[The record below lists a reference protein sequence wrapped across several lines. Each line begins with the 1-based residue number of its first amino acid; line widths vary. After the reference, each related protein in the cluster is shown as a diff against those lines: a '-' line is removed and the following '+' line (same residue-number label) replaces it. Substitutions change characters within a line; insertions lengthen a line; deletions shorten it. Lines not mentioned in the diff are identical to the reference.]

1 MKRIL
6 LLAIIAMLCMPL
18 LAQRNIRNKR
28 KKSTETTTIS
38 IGDYIKNR
46 KAASHWS
53 VMGSVG
59 AGLLSGD
66 QQKTS
71 NSPQDFYKI
80 NGLFNLEYTINPAWG
95 IFLEYLYNPYEGY
108 SRYVNQ
114 NIYDPT
120 KQFVV
125 GKEDLYNYKGINH
138 EFTLGTSINILNLFY
153 NCRYQK
159 WQWYA
164 NVGAGIS
171 FFNMQSH
178 TLFPNK
184 NFKGDQLEVV
194 PLKAQTLTIPIGT
207 TLEWNANS
215 WLAVVA
221 NVQYRF
227 HSADNYDASVIG
239 SSNDRTLFAGLGL
252 RWKITNSKD
261 NNQGPKH
268 FRDMS
273 MCQFEPNIAAEYI
286 KNNSQSL
293 TQDSDKA
300 QLEQQI
306 AELSQQIKTLESEIN
321 KFHKPN
327 DYNLANK
334 VETEDNSQKESISE
348 LKENSVVTEVKK
360 DDTKEEKVQ
369 QVAPKEQSSTPEGV
383 WEITWNIP
391 GVENNNVPDVDNTTP
406 EMEAKTDTKTTAK
419 NTKTSGSNRTATTS
433 RATNKKNVASNNVAS
448 RVEKRHTNDN
458 VAARVDNS
466 GRTTGTNNKN
476 TARIEKRANTSKKNI
491 ASPKF
496 QIALAPDNNNQS
508 TSDKT
513 NQALARTNTNKAS
526 GAKRVSNSSCMPIYY
541 STSKHNTQDAEDA
554 KATLAE
560 VARRLEANPQL
571 LIQIKAYA
579 DEQGDDVGFDNQK
592 LTEVRAQETKDILI
606 KEYNVDESRIVLCK
620 GFGSVKG
627 APSVDYQPNRRT
639 DICFVRLM
647 PNANNTISK
656 NNQ

>member
-6 LLAIIAMLCMPL
+6 LLATIVVLCMPL

-28 KKSTETTTIS
+28 KKNNETTTIS

-46 KAASHWS
+46 REASHWS
-53 VMGSVG
+53 IMGSVG
-59 AGLLSGD
+59 ASLLNGD
-66 QQKTS
+66 QQKTA
-71 NSPQDFYKI
+71 NSPQYFYKI
-80 NGLFNLEYTINPAWG
+80 SGLLNVEYTINPAWG
-95 IFLEYLYNPYEGY
+95 IYLEYLYNPYEGY

-114 NIYDPT
+114 NISDPT
-120 KQFVV
+120 KQIVA
-125 GKEDLYNYKGINH
+125 GKEDLYNYKGVNN

-164 NVGAGIS
+164 NIGAGIS

-178 TLFPNK
+178 SLFPN
-184 NFKGDQLEVV
+184 NDFGSDQLEVV
-194 PLKAQTLTIPIGT
+194 PSKAHTLTIPIGT

-221 NVQYRF
+221 NIQYRF
-227 HSADNYDASVIG
+227 HSADNYDASIIG
-239 SSNDRTLFAGLGL
+239 SGNDKTIFAGLGL
-252 RWKITNSKD
+252 RWKITNSTK
-261 NNQGPKH
+261 NNQAPKH

-286 KNNSQSL
+286 KNNGL
-293 TQDSDKA
+293 ILGQDSDKV
-300 QLEQQI
+300 QLKQQI
-306 AELSQQIKTLESEIN
+306 ADLSQQVKTLEMEIN
-321 KFHKPN
+321 KFHKLN
-327 DYNLANK
+327 DNNLADK
-334 VETEDNSQKESISE
+334 VENEANTPKEVIE
-348 LKENSVVTEVKK
+348 ESVVAEVKK
-360 DDTKEEKVQ
+360 SEPKEEEKPE
-369 QVAPKEQSSTPEGV
+369 VATEEQSSNPEGV

-391 GVENNNVPDVDNTTP
+391 GAVNNNVQAEDNTKS
-406 EMEAKTDTKTTAK
+406 EVEAKSTDTKTTAK
-419 NTKTSGSNRTATTS
+419 NTKTSASNKTATG
-433 RATNKKNVASNNVAS
+433 RATNKTNIASNNVAA
-448 RVEKRHTNDN
+448 RVENRPANNN

-466 GRTTGTNNKN
+466 SRTTTATNNRN
-476 TARIEKRANTSKKNI
+476 TARIENRANTSTKNI

-496 QIALAPDNNNQS
+496 EIALAADNNES
-508 TSDKT
+508 TSNKT
-513 NQALARTNTNKAS
+513 NTTLAKTSTSKLSN
-526 GAKRVSNSSCMPIYY
+526 AKRVSNSNSSCMPIYY
-541 STSKHNTQDAEDA
+541 STSKHSTQDAEDA
-554 KATLAE
+554 KAILAE
-560 VARRLEANPQL
+560 VARRLAANSQL

-592 LTEVRAQETKDILI
+592 LTEVRAQETKDILM

-647 PNANNTISK
+647 PNANNTITK
-656 NNQ
+656 KEQ